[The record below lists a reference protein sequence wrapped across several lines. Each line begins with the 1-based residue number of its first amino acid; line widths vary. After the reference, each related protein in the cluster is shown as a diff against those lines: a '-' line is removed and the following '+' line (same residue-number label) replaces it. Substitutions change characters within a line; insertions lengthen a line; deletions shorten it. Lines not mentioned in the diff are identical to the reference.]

1 VKKIHQFLL
10 STKRDAHKRKLV
22 PFFCLTVYS
31 RNCRQTDFS
40 AGMLAWQAGSCN
52 IYVCVIVATVFRS
65 VDLKVPSSLL
75 CRCSNE
81 YVCLF
86 ATRQQ
91 ADMYKETNIG
101 LQLILIVLM
110 LSDDRYVVLVVL
122 IFLSFSFS
130 SCKFV
135 LYYRP
140 LCMFFCTNFVYKLLL
155 FINTARR
162 FIFRM
167 RSSALSDCFYF
178 ILFSLVFFSFSLH
191 GTVVSELRALLHP

>member
-1 VKKIHQFLL
+1 
-10 STKRDAHKRKLV
+10 
-22 PFFCLTVYS
+22 
-31 RNCRQTDFS
+31 
-40 AGMLAWQAGSCN
+40 M
-52 IYVCVIVATVFRS
+52 IVATVFRS
-65 VDLKVPSSLL
+65 VDLKVPSSLR

-110 LSDDRYVVLVVL
+110 LSDDRYVVLLVL

-135 LYYRP
+135 LYY
-140 LCMFFCTNFVYKLLL
+140 MYVFCTNFAYKLLL

-178 ILFSLVFFSFSLH
+178 ILFSLVFSFFLFTLGSC
-191 GTVVSELRALLHP
+191 